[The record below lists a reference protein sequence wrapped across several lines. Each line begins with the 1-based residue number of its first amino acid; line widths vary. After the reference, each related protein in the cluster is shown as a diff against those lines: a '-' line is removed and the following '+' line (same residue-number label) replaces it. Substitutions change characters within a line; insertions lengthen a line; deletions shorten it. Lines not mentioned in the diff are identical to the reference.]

1 MLTEQ
6 QLRKISK
13 TKSPKASLLSAIAAI
28 STEYK
33 PHQQAHVL
41 AQVMHESGGLR
52 FDREVWGPTE
62 AQKRYEGRKDL
73 GNTQKGDGSKFRGY
87 GPIQVTGRRNV
98 TAFLQWCR
106 KRGLQ
111 PPDFVDKPEL
121 IATSPWAGWSVVW
134 YWEAGNPTGKSLNR
148 YADIN
153 DIEMI
158 TRKVNG
164 GLNGYEDRLSYY
176 DRAAL
181 VLLDRAPTDIKGFQ
195 KSAKL
200 TADGI
205 SGPQT
210 RAALHSAL
218 VALVPGEGA
227 KATVQAAPVVEKI
240 QTLVDVPVVP
250 KSVEGQV
257 KKKFNLFGWVGGLFS
272 GGGLGLA
279 GLAGMDWEAIV
290 AIGGV
295 LLVVA
300 IVALLLRQ
308 QLIAAVKDIRAAV
321 ES

>member
-1 MLTEQ
+1 MLTEAM
-6 QLRKISK
+6 LRKISK
-13 TKSPKASLLSAIAAI
+13 TKSPKANLLAAIVAIAP
-28 STEYK
+28 EYK
-33 PHQQAHVL
+33 PHQLAHVL

-52 FDREVWGPTE
+52 FDREVWGPTA

-87 GPIQVTGRRNV
+87 GPIQVTGRANT
-98 TAFLQWCR
+98 TAFRDWCR
-106 KRGLQ
+106 KRGLN
-111 PPDFVDKPEL
+111 PPDFVAKPEL

-134 YWEAGNPTGKSLNR
+134 YWETRGLNK

-153 DIEMI
+153 DIEMV

-181 VLLDRAPTDIKGFQ
+181 VLLDREPTDLKGFQ

-200 TADGI
+200 NVDGV

-210 RAALHSAL
+210 RAAMHSAL
-218 VALVPGEGA
+218 VALVPGEAA
-227 KATVQAAPVVEKI
+227 KKSVQAAPVVEKVE
-240 QTLVDVPVVP
+240 TTVDVQVVP
-250 KSVEGQV
+250 KAVEGQV

-279 GLAGMDWEAIV
+279 GLAGMDWQAIV

-295 LLVVA
+295 LLIVA
-300 IVALLLRQ
+300 VVALLLRQ
-308 QLIAAVKDIRAAV
+308 QLIGAVKDIRAAV
-321 ES
+321 EG